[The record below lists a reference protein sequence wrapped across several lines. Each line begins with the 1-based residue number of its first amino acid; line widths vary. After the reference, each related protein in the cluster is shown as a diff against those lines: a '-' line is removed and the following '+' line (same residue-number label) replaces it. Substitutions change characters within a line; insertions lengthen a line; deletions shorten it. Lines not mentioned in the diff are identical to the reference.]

1 MINKRWMRGLALLFA
16 FSLIAASCGDDD
28 DDTTTTDEAGGEGD
42 TTTTVAAEGDTGG
55 TAEVNEGDGVLRIGT
70 LLPETG
76 DLAFLGPPE
85 INGVR
90 VAVADINAAG
100 GVLGADVELSEGDS
114 GDTTTE
120 TAQQTTDRLLSEGVD
135 AIVGAASSAVT
146 KTVIDRIVAAGVIQF
161 SPANTSPDFT
171 TYDDN
176 GLYFRTAP
184 SDVLQG
190 RVLAD
195 VVLGDGNE
203 TAAVL
208 YRQESYGE
216 GLANAFRDTFEAA
229 GGTIPEGG
237 FRPYAVDTDV
247 FDTEVDAIVELD
259 VDAIIL
265 ISFDEAANIL
275 VTMNEKGIGPLDKA
289 VYGADG
295 FGPGVGV
302 QMEDPSIIAGLRYTT
317 PSVDLSTITS
327 FTDRLEPEGG
337 LDNQGTF
344 AYAAEAYDAT
354 IIVALAAVMAGTDRP
369 ADVAAAINDVTGGGD
384 KCTTFAECIELV
396 DGGSTD
402 IDYDGIGGQY
412 EFVEAGEPAAASFQI
427 GTYDGTYADPED
439 PEAVPGAAPNPDLYE
454 YVFAAA

>member
-1 MINKRWMRGLALLFA
+1 MRTKRWTRLIALLFA
-16 FSLIAASCGDDD
+16 FSLIAAACGDDD
-28 DDTTTTDEAGGEGD
+28 DDTAAGGDAPEETTTAAPAVDDTEAPVD
-42 TTTTVAAEGDTGG
+42 TTTTAAVAPPAET
-55 TAEVNEGDGVLRIGT
+55 NEGDGVLRIGT

-85 INGVR
+85 IDGVR
-90 VAVADINAAG
+90 IAVLDINAAG

-120 TAQQTTDRLLSEGVD
+120 TAQTTTDRLLSEGVD
-135 AIVGAASSAVT
+135 AIIGAASSAVT

-184 SDVLQG
+184 SDILQG

-195 VVLGDGNE
+195 LVIADGNE

-216 GLANAFRDTFEAA
+216 GLANAFKDTFEGA
-229 GGTIPEGG
+229 GGTIPDGG
-237 FRPYAVDTDV
+237 FIPYAVDTDS
-247 FDTEVDAIVELD
+247 FDAEVDTIVGLD
-259 VDAIIL
+259 VDAIVL

-275 VTMNEKGIGPLDKA
+275 VTMNEKGVGPLDKA

-295 FGPGVGV
+295 FGPGVGS
-302 QMEDPSIIAGLRYTT
+302 QMEDPSIIAGLKYTT
-317 PSVDLSTITS
+317 PSVDLSTITD
-327 FTDRLEPEGG
+327 FTDRLDSEGG
-337 LDNQGTF
+337 LPTDGVA
-344 AYAAEAYDAT
+344 AYAAESYDAV
-354 IIVALAAVMAGTDRP
+354 IIVALAAVLAGTDRP
-369 ADVAAAINDVTGGGD
+369 LDVAAEINGVTGGGD
-384 KCTTFAECIELV
+384 VCTTFAECVELI

-402 IDYDGIGGQY
+402 IDYDGIGGAY

-427 GTYDGTYADPED
+427 GTYDGAADPN
-439 PEAVPGAAPNPDLYE
+439 ADLFE
-454 YVFAAA
+454 YVFAEA